1 MKMNKILLVILLMSP
16 LTSSA
21 LLNPANPTG
30 MMFWSTVLD
39 DDKGQSEHR
48 NLSCTKTPDRD
59 DYSCVEVKQD
69 AAEDSGVPTW
79 KLVVIAVFTI
89 GLILLIGRIS

>member
-21 LLNPANPTG
+21 LLNPASPTG

-48 NLSCTKTPDRD
+48 NLSCTKTPDRE
-59 DYSCVEVKQD
+59 DYSCVEIKQSTP
-69 AAEDSGVPTW
+69 EDSGSPIW
-79 KLVVIAVFTI
+79 KIIVAVAFTV
-89 GLILLIGRIS
+89 GLILLVGRTS